1 MTTVQNVVFPTD
13 LDKLPLYVESPR
25 DATSSIDLVSRR
37 SARLIAGSE
46 VSFASYFNAFPLMHW
61 AANTSAGAVT
71 LVLELSGR
79 GQVRVVRTDARG
91 QAARLDAVR
100 FEGEET
106 VRLSVPT
113 AGAADGGWCW
123 FELTASSDVEL
134 ISGRWEVDAVPAE
147 GTVTVAITTFNKP
160 DYCVRTLGA
169 LGADDDVLAVLDR
182 VVVVDQGTQKVAA
195 ESGFADAQDGLQ
207 GRLHIVDQP
216 NLGGSGGFSRGMIEA
231 MAAGS
236 THVMLLDDD
245 VAIEPESIF
254 RAVRFADACSRPTI
268 VGGHMFDMYRPTNLH
283 AVSEIVQQSNFMWG
297 PADPDHRLVD
307 FSEESLRATRWL
319 HRRPSAD
326 YNGWWMC
333 LVPTAVVREIGLS
346 MPYFIKWDDAEYG
359 LRAKSAG
366 VPTVSLPGVALWHI
380 TWQDKDD
387 AIDWQAYFHARNR
400 IVSGLLHSVRDNGG
414 ALLADSSRLN
424 LKHLLSMQYYAAT
437 LRNTAIRDVLQGPDQ
452 LHASMG
458 TRLGELRAMSKG
470 FGEAR
475 TYTAE
480 DPAPPAAHGDVP
492 PSGRD
497 RGPRGVALALFTLR
511 AIARQLVVPVSAEQ
525 RRRPDAQLER
535 RQAVWWELPRHDSVL
550 VLAGENRTG
559 TWYRRDRR
567 AFVSLGWESMRLHRE
582 LRRRWPALQEA
593 YRGRADELVSPRAW
607 RETIGIVAGDD

>member
-1 MTTVQNVVFPTD
+1 MIIVQHVVFPTD

-25 DATSSIDLVSRR
+25 GATSSVDVVSRR
-37 SARLIAGSE
+37 SAHLVAGSE

-61 AANTSAGAVT
+61 AANTSAESVT
-71 LVLELSGR
+71 AVLELTGR
-79 GQVRVVRTDARG
+79 GQIRVVRTDARG
-91 QAARLDAVR
+91 HASRLEAVR
-100 FEGEET
+100 FDGAET
-106 VRLSVPT
+106 VRLTVPT
-113 AGAADGGWCW
+113 AGAAEGGWCW

-134 ISGRWEVDAVPAE
+134 ASGHWEIDGESPA

-169 LGADDDVLAVLDR
+169 IAADEDVLEVLDG
-182 VVVVDQGTQKVAA
+182 VVVVDQGTQKVA
-195 ESGFADAQDGLQ
+195 EETGFAEAQGALG
-207 GRLHIVDQP
+207 GRLRIVEQP
-216 NLGGSGGFSRGMIEA
+216 NLGGSGGFSRGMLEA
-231 MAAGS
+231 SEAGS

-307 FSEESLRATRWL
+307 FSDESLRATRWL
-319 HRRPSAD
+319 HRRPAAD

-333 LVPTAVVREIGLS
+333 LIPTAVVREIGLS

-359 LRAKSAG
+359 LRAKAAG

-400 IVSGLLHSVRDNGG
+400 VVSGLVHSREEHGG

-424 LKHLLSMQYYAAT
+424 LKHLLSMQYYATT
-437 LRNTAIRDVLQGPDQ
+437 LRNAALRDVLRGPGH
-452 LHASMG
+452 LHATMG
-458 TRLGELRAMSKG
+458 TRLGELRALARE

-475 TYTAE
+475 SYTVE
-480 DPAPPAAHGDVP
+480 NPAPAAVRTDVP
-492 PSGRD
+492 PSGR
-497 RGPRGVALALFTLR
+497 RHGPRGVALAAFTLR
-511 AIARQLVVPVSAEQ
+511 AVARQLLVPVRAEK
-525 RRRPDAQLER
+525 RDRPDVQLER
-535 RQAVWWELPRHDSVL
+535 GEGVWWELPRYDSVI
-550 VLAGENRTG
+550 VLAGEERTG
-559 TWYRRDRR
+559 SWYVRDRK
-567 AFVSLGWESMRLHRE
+567 AFVGLWRESFALHRE
-582 LRRRWPALQEA
+582 LKRRWPELQKA
-593 YRGRADELVSPRAW
+593 YRSQASTLVAPAAW
-607 RETIGIVAGDD
+607 RATIGITDGDD

>member
-25 DATSSIDLVSRR
+25 GATSSIDIVSRR
-37 SARLIAGSE
+37 AARLVAGSE
-46 VSFASYFNAFPLMHW
+46 ASFASYFNAFPLMHW
-61 AANTSAGAVT
+61 AANTTFESVT
-71 LVLELSGR
+71 VVLELSGR
-79 GQVRVVRTDARG
+79 GQVRIVRTDARG
-91 QAARLDAVR
+91 HASRLEAVR
-100 FEGEET
+100 FDGTQT
-106 VRLSVPT
+106 VRLTVPL

-123 FELTASSDVEL
+123 FEITASSDVEL
-134 ISGRWEVDAVPAE
+134 ASGRWEVDGAPAG
-147 GTVTVAITTFNKP
+147 GTVTVAVTTFNKP
-160 DYCVRTLGA
+160 DFCVRTLGA
-169 LGADDDVLAVLDR
+169 LAEDEDVLAVLDG

-195 ESGFADAQDGLQ
+195 EAGFSEAEQGLG
-207 GRLHIVDQP
+207 GRLRIVDQP

-231 MAAGS
+231 TAAGS

-307 FSEESLRATRWL
+307 FSDESLRATRWL
-319 HRRPSAD
+319 HRRPRAD

-333 LVPTAVVREIGLS
+333 LIPTAVVREIGLS

-366 VPTVSLPGVALWHI
+366 IPTVSLPGVALWHI

-400 IVSGLLHSVRDNGG
+400 IVSGLLHSVQEGGG

-437 LRNTAIRDVLQGPDQ
+437 LRNTAIRDVLRGPAL
-452 LHASMG
+452 LHATMG
-458 TRLGELRAMSKG
+458 TRLGELRALSKD

-475 TYTAE
+475 SYTVE
-480 DPAPPAAHGDVP
+480 NPAPAAVHADVAP
-492 PSGRD
+492 VRQE
-497 RGPRGVALALFTLR
+497 RGPRGVALAVFTLR
-511 AIARQLVVPVSAEQ
+511 AVVRQVLVPVRAEK
-525 RRRPDAQLER
+525 RRRPDAQLDR
-535 RQAVWWELPRHDSVL
+535 RQGVWWVLPKYDSVL
-550 VLAGENRTG
+550 VLAGEDRTG
-559 TWYRRDRR
+559 SWYVRDRR
-567 AFVSLGWESMRLHRE
+567 AFLRLWWESISLHRE
-582 LRRRWPALQEA
+582 LKRRWPEIRESYRNQAEALVA
-593 YRGRADELVSPRAW
+593 PAAW
-607 RETIGIVAGDD
+607 RATIGIADGDD